1 MDEKKRLVFVDVAK
15 AIAIFLV
22 VLGHV
27 VSSNTTTKL
36 VLYSFH
42 MPLFF
47 ILSGFF
53 FSMNGGGVEQTRKKF
68 MSLIVPFLL
77 WGAIYCDFSLKNLA
91 LVFYGTRETLC
102 YAHSLSS
109 LWFLPALFVGFVLNY
124 VFSFVQS
131 KIPLNKLLTDVSGVI
146 LFLAVGFL
154 IPHNQKYGLPWSAD
168 VAFVSAGFIR
178 VGLLTKDLF
187 CALGK
192 MRFYKVLICM
202 IPVVGVFCFTC
213 CYCTS
218 PVGYVL
224 MANALYGNPFV
235 FVGNALLGSLAVI
248 LVSLLIERVPWH
260 KWNPYI
266 VGQHTL
272 GIFLVHKPFA
282 ELGRK
287 VFDHFH
293 LDYNYLPFSIFLS
306 LIVLL
311 VSVVL
316 VLIINKI
323 IPSVFGRVNKA

>member
-1 MDEKKRLVFVDVAK
+1 
-15 AIAIFLV
+15 
-22 VLGHV
+22 
-27 VSSNTTTKL
+27 
-36 VLYSFH
+36 
-42 MPLFF
+42 
-47 ILSGFF
+47 
-53 FSMNGGGVEQTRKKF
+53 

-91 LVFYGTRETLC
+91 LVFYGTRETLS

-124 VFSFVQS
+124 IFSFVQS
-131 KIPLNKLLTDVSGVI
+131 KIPLNKLVVGVSGVI
-146 LFLAVGFL
+146 LFLVVGTL
-154 IPHNQKYGLPWSAD
+154 IPHYPKYGLPWSAD

-178 VGLLTKDLF
+178 IGLLTKDLF
-187 CALGK
+187 CTLGK

-213 CYCTS
+213 RYCTS
-218 PVGYVL
+218 SV
-224 MANALYGNPFV
+224 GNPFV
-235 FVGNALLGSLAVI
+235 FIGNALLGSMAVI

-287 VFDHFH
+287 VFNHFH
-293 LDYNYLPFSIFLS
+293 LDYNYLPFSVFLS